1 MSIKLS
7 GGDDDSGGGVGE
19 INVVPLI
26 DVLFAILTFFVLAS
40 IFLTRQQGLPLDL
53 PKATTAESKQ
63 MSQQV
68 TLSVNKEGKYF
79 LNKNYVEL
87 KDIGAAVKAQ
97 LDADPARLVV
107 VAGDK
112 KVEYRYVISLLDE
125 LRKVNA
131 TKFALA
137 TDSE

>member
-1 MSIKLS
+1 MSIKMS

-87 KDIGAAVKAQ
+87 KDIGPAVKAQ
-97 LDADPARLVV
+97 LDADPNRLVV

>member
-1 MSIKLS
+1 MSIKMS

-68 TLSVNKEGKYF
+68 TLSVNKDGKYF
-79 LNKNYVEL
+79 LNKNFVEL
-87 KDIGAAVKAQ
+87 KDIGQQVKAQ
-97 LDADPARLVV
+97 LDADPNRLVV

>member
-1 MSIKLS
+1 MSIKMS

-68 TLSVNKEGKYF
+68 TLSVNKDGKYF
-79 LNKNYVEL
+79 LNKNFVEL
-87 KDIGAAVKAQ
+87 KDIGQAVKAQ
-97 LDADPARLVV
+97 LDADPTRLVV

>member
-1 MSIKLS
+1 MSIKMS

-68 TLSVNKEGKYF
+68 TLSVNKDGKYF
-79 LNKNYVEL
+79 LNKNFIEL
-87 KDIGAAVKAQ
+87 KDIGQQVKAQ
-97 LDADPARLVV
+97 LDADPNRLVV